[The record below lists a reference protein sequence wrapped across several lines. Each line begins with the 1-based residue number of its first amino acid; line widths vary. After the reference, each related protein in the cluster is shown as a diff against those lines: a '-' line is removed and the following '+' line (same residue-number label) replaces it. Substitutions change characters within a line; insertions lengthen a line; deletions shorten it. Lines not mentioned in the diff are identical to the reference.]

1 MGDQTHIS
9 VMRGTHTCLLYNA
22 PQPQAK
28 LQRVQKGLLIIYKH
42 MVYKSGLRRSGGIGT
57 FYGRSA
63 GEIMSRAEMSG
74 TFFSDE
80 DCEAV
85 EGYHSTFAAWGFL
98 LQCPQKIGVHVV
110 DVLVLK

>member
-1 MGDQTHIS
+1 
-9 VMRGTHTCLLYNA
+9 
-22 PQPQAK
+22 
-28 LQRVQKGLLIIYKH
+28 
-42 MVYKSGLRRSGGIGT
+42 
-57 FYGRSA
+57 
-63 GEIMSRAEMSG
+63 MSCAEMSG

-85 EGYHSTFAAWGFL
+85 EGYHSTFAGWGFL

>member
-1 MGDQTHIS
+1 MTYNQVGSSYVKSMRHRYGRSNHQTHIS
-9 VMRGTHTCLLYNA
+9 VMRGTHTCFLYNA
-22 PQPQAK
+22 PQPRAK

-63 GEIMSRAEMSG
+63 GEIMSCAEMSG

-80 DCEAV
+80 
-85 EGYHSTFAAWGFL
+85 
-98 LQCPQKIGVHVV
+98 
-110 DVLVLK
+110 